1 MTEKRF
7 SVKKRGSGLFYRD
20 EDYEIDNTI
29 QFIIETV
36 EMKLNQLSDENEDLK
51 KENERLK
58 DELIKDKEIERLT
71 KEIEKLKIERPFSL
85 PKNYKEKVKIVLS
98 EHQCKGTQPFFYSE
112 SYMFTITE
120 FGTVFSYKCPK
131 CGNVLFI
138 ECDKR

>member
-1 MTEKRF
+1 MIKINDFKTLFDEKIKE
-7 SVKKRGSGLFYRD
+7 VENEYNKVTKKL
-20 EDYEIDNTI
+20 
-29 QFIIETV
+29 
-36 EMKLNQLSDENEDLK
+36 EDLK

-58 DELIKDKEIERLT
+58 DELIKDKEIERLN

-98 EHQCKGTQPFFYSE
+98 EHQCKNTQPFFNGE

>member
-1 MTEKRF
+1 MIKINDFKTLFDEKI
-7 SVKKRGSGLFYRD
+7 K
-20 EDYEIDNTI
+20 E
-29 QFIIETV
+29 V
-36 EMKLNQLSDENEDLK
+36 ENEYNKVTKELEDLK

-85 PKNYKEKVKIVLS
+85 PKNYKEKIKKVLS
-98 EHQCKGTQPFFYSE
+98 EHQCENAHVQPLYYSE

-120 FGTVFSYKCPK
+120 FGTVFSYKCQK
-131 CGNVLFI
+131 CGNVLFV